1 MELGPGH
8 IELAG
13 VVKTFDGF
21 ANAVDG
27 VNIKIP
33 NGAYCCLLGPSGC
46 GKTTILRMIA
56 GHEDPTAG
64 EILIGGEN
72 VVGLPPVARRT
83 AMMFQS
89 YALFPHLTVRDNI
102 AFSLR
107 VRGMSKA
114 DRHRAADAMMEK
126 VRLSEFADR
135 LPAQLSGGQQQRVA
149 LARAAITEPR
159 VLLLDEPLSALD
171 EFLRIQMRQELRQ
184 MQRELGI
191 TFIHVTHTQLEAI
204 ALADLV
210 VVMEKGKIRQA
221 GAAREVYASPKDRY
235 VAEFLGGQ
243 NVLSGHSRTVNG
255 HHAVVARLRPDL
267 ASRCRSRLASTSTR
281 ATRLRLQCAA
291 TISSSCGPALRPPT
305 APLRSRAAS
314 PRSSIRAISSR
325 SCSTPAAR
333 RTSSSTCR
341 NGNSSMIRSM
351 SATRCSQ
358 PGRSNVARLASLT
371 MWKGSRFMNIKFVLN
386 GKPVSVDVEPA
397 TLLCDLLREKLG
409 LTGTHVGCDTSQCG
423 ACVVH
428 VDDSSVKSCT
438 LLAVA
443 VDGAR
448 RHDRRG
454 PGQAGRAASD
464 AARVS

>member
-1 MELGPGH
+1 MEVGAGH

-13 VVKTFDGF
+13 VVKSFDGLV
-21 ANAVDG
+21 NAVDG

-33 NGAYCCLLGPSGC
+33 DRSYCCLLGPSGC

-89 YALFPHLTVRDNI
+89 YALFPHLSVRDNI

-107 VRGMSKA
+107 VRGIPKA
-114 DRHRAADAMMEK
+114 GRNKAADAMMEK

-184 MQRELGI
+184 MQRDLGI
-191 TFIHVTHTQLEAI
+191 TFVHVTHTQLEAI

-210 VVMEKGKIRQA
+210 VVMEHGKIRQA

-243 NVLSGHSRTVNG
+243 NVLSGQVRTVNG
-255 HHAVVARLRPDL
+255 HHAVVAAPTGSGITVPLTPGVHVDAGDPITIAVRRDDIEIVRPG
-267 ASRCRSRLASTSTR
+267 S
-281 ATRLRLQCAA
+281 
-291 TISSSCGPALRPPT
+291 PAPADTT
-305 APLRSRAAS
+305 AV
-314 PRSSIRAISSR
+314 SSR
-325 SCSTPAAR
+325 VTAIEYQGYFVKVMLDAGSNADFVVYVSERKFFNDPVSVGDAVL
-333 RTSSSTCR
+333 
-341 NGNSSMIRSM
+341 
-351 SATRCSQ
+351 ATW
-358 PGRSNVARLASLT
+358 PVNVARL
-371 MWKGSRFMNIKFVLN
+371 
-386 GKPVSVDVEPA
+386 
-397 TLLCDLLREKLG
+397 LR
-409 LTGTHVGCDTSQCG
+409 
-423 ACVVH
+423 
-428 VDDSSVKSCT
+428 
-438 LLAVA
+438 
-443 VDGAR
+443 
-448 RHDRRG
+448 
-454 PGQAGRAASD
+454 
-464 AARVS
+464 

>member
-1 MELGPGH
+1 MESGPGH

-33 NGAYCCLLGPSGC
+33 NGTYCCLLGPSGC

-89 YALFPHLTVRDNI
+89 YALFPHLSVRDNI

-107 VRGMSKA
+107 VRGVSKA

-149 LARAAITEPR
+149 LARAAITEPL

-184 MQRELGI
+184 MQLELGI

-210 VVMEKGKIRQA
+210 VVMDKGKIRQA
-221 GAAREVYASPKDRY
+221 GPAREVYASPKDRY

-243 NVLSGHSRTVNG
+243 NVLSGQVRTVNG
-255 HHAVVARLRPDL
+255 HHAVVAAP
-267 ASRCRSRLASTSTR
+267 
-281 ATRLRLQCAA
+281 
-291 TISSSCGPALRPPT
+291 PAGSGIT
-305 APLRSRAAS
+305 VPL
-314 PRSSIRAISSR
+314 
-325 SCSTPAAR
+325 TP
-333 RTSSSTCR
+333 
-341 NGNSSMIRSM
+341 GI
-351 SATRCSQ
+351 
-358 PGRSNVARLASLT
+358 
-371 MWKGSRFMNIKFVLN
+371 
-386 GKPVSVDVEPA
+386 
-397 TLLCDLLREKLG
+397 
-409 LTGTHVGCDTSQCG
+409 
-423 ACVVH
+423 H
-428 VDDSSVKSCT
+428 VDAGDSI
-438 LLAVA
+438 AVA
-443 VDGAR
+443 VRRDDIELARPGTPAGDGTAAVSSRVTAIEYQGYFVKVMLDAGSKEDFVVYVSERKFFNNPVNVGDFVLATWPVELAR
-448 RHDRRG
+448 LLR
-454 PGQAGRAASD
+454 
-464 AARVS
+464 